1 MFVKLLEIA
10 IAVHIDEKMRSN
22 WDPIGSLSNL
32 IKGEV
37 DFRCKLILRVF
48 EMQIGM
54 IVGQFA
60 NYFQVKNYV
69 HHKQPHLSGGGW
81 GEMGGL
87 ELSTAIP
94 N

>member
-1 MFVKLLEIA
+1 MKLLEIA

-37 DFRCKLILRVF
+37 DFRCKLILRVC
-48 EMQIGM
+48 EMQISGM
-54 IVGQFA
+54 IASQFA

-69 HHKQPHLSGGGW
+69 HHKQPHLSGGW